1 MITCPRCAGD
11 GYLDYTCKS
20 CNGSG
25 EGLDDGTR
33 CGVCPKSEGVI
44 RDTCDVC
51 KGKCKVLAPLFKIEL
66 SLMPL
71 DNERKN
77 SLEIEEI
84 EENELYLSIVHAD
97 EYIESAFEITIDE
110 FLEAAE
116 KIKNMREE

>member
-25 EGLDDGTR
+25 EGLADGTR
-33 CGVCPKSEGVI
+33 CGVCPRSEGVI

-51 KGKCKVLAPLFKIEL
+51 KGECKVLAPSFMIKD
-66 SLMPL
+66 SYH
-71 DNERKN
+71 KKGYF
-77 SLEIEEI
+77 EIEEVG
-84 EENELYLSIVHAD
+84 ENKLIFSYIYESKEVGEQIAISID
-97 EYIESAFEITIDE
+97 D
-110 FLEAAE
+110 FLKLAE